1 MNEAVKK
8 TLGILCAGLVGLL
21 LAGTSCAPAKPAREL
36 TERER
41 DSILARS
48 SLPGAAVVGRAIAVS
63 DRSARRAASMD
74 SLPGGP

>member
-1 MNEAVKK
+1 MNEAVKNP
-8 TLGILCAGLVGLL
+8 LAILIAGLALL
-21 LAGTSCAPAKPAREL
+21 LAGISCAPAKPEREL

-48 SLPGAAVVGRAIAVS
+48 SLPGAAVVGRAMAVS
-63 DRSARRAASMD
+63 DRSARRAAAMD